1 LTTPTLAVSTAL
13 VKKINERCRKTLR
26 CPHCDSFNGMVRKAG
41 ALKLIHEK
49 YAEGKTPPHLLVQ
62 AFLNRDY
69 LLAPFATSRQKPP
82 KKNGQSDSTD
92 AAADEFRNTFADAI
106 QFNPDIRAHLS
117 KAQEDLNPLRVLRL
131 FEAMLPEV
139 RPATC
144 PARSAVA
151 SSRTL
156 TPSLFPPHLPPFP
169 PFPLPLPLGR
179 QDAELFGL
187 DPVQG
192 PPTHFIWTY
201 VPVPPVAIRP
211 SVAME
216 TAVGSNEDDLTI
228 KLMEIVHIN
237 NIIKTAMERGAQI
250 QAIMEDWDFLQLQC
264 AMYINSELPGVPLTM
279 QVRPKQKSA
288 PRRPDAELMI
298 YRIVDLNLVGTCQAQ
313 GKPIRGL
320 CQRLKGKTGRFRGN
334 LSGKRVDFSSRTV
347 ISPDPN
353 LRVNEVA
360 VPELVA
366 KTLTYPERVFEHNIE
381 RLRQA
386 ILNGPDVHP
395 GANFLQTPDGR
406 KMYVYIYGRRH
417 AQLFSLTRLCW
428 CCVSPRAQPK
438 VPQVRAG
445 PPGSGRQAAAGLHRG
460 AAPHRRRHC
469 PVQPPAIASQALDH
483 GSLCM
488 APA

>member
-1 LTTPTLAVSTAL
+1 
-13 VKKINERCRKTLR
+13 
-26 CPHCDSFNGMVRKAG
+26 
-41 ALKLIHEK
+41 
-49 YAEGKTPPHLLVQ
+49 
-62 AFLNRDY
+62 
-69 LLAPFATSRQKPP
+69 
-82 KKNGQSDSTD
+82 
-92 AAADEFRNTFADAI
+92 
-106 QFNPDIRAHLS
+106 
-117 KAQEDLNPLRVLRL
+117 
-131 FEAMLPEV
+131 MLPEV
-139 RPATC
+139 RAASR
-144 PARSAVA
+144 PARSKAA
-151 SSRTL
+151 CSRTL
-156 TPSLFPPHLPPFP
+156 TRSTLVPPSPSW
-169 PFPLPLPLGR
+169 R

-201 VPVPPVAIRP
+201 LPVPPVAIRP

-264 AMYINSELPGVPLTM
+264 AMYINSELPGVPLAM
-279 QVRPKQKSA
+279 QARLQQKACSAMTRRGAHGRYRVARLSISWVRAQ
-288 PRRPDAELMI
+288 
-298 YRIVDLNLVGTCQAQ
+298 TQ

-406 KMYVYIYGRRH
+406 KMCADR
-417 AQLFSLTRLCW
+417 
-428 CCVSPRAQPK
+428 P
-438 VPQVRAG
+438 
-445 PPGSGRQAAAGLHRG
+445 
-460 AAPHRRRHC
+460 
-469 PVQPPAIASQALDH
+469 PPARWGRDL
-483 GSLCM
+483 
-488 APA
+488 